1 VEISSGVKQETY
13 YENMSINYSSLKQ
26 NSGSTMCISTD
37 ITDHEIDIN
46 INILLVTHSWGP
58 QVLSLSEIETIL

>member
-1 VEISSGVKQETY
+1 
-13 YENMSINYSSLKQ
+13 
-26 NSGSTMCISTD
+26 MCISTD

-58 QVLSLSEIETIL
+58 QVMPLSEIETVL